1 MSVVDFDPSPIT
13 AWPATNTKYVGRH
26 RWNRGGP
33 INEHG
38 RRVVATP
45 VNTIHLLTP
54 ATLQLVTRTRE
65 QVHADVDQD
74 TGLLA
79 PRDIQPTGAWTQPT
93 GVATDDEITQWAADG
108 ADIDDQTTE
117 GDQS

>member
-1 MSVVDFDPSPIT
+1 MSYDLRDGTVH
-13 AWPATNTKYVGRH
+13 AWAPTNTKYVGRH

-45 VNTIHLLTP
+45 VKTIHLLTP

-79 PRDIQPTGAWTQPT
+79 PRDITPTNQWTQPV
-93 GVATDDEITQWAADG
+93 GVATDDEIQRWAAGG
-108 ADIDDQTTE
+108 AHIADQTTE
-117 GDQS
+117 GADQ